1 MYETLKRINA
11 AGEDGLHVLAANFIK
26 EHPEYSVEFDNL
38 DFINGH
44 FAAGILSGLARQLGD
59 RSPSAPASPAQT
71 APVHLQEGTRERFG
85 GSGAGSDGEGGGEE
99 RGARQGDIRGGAA
112 MQLAEAMD
120 VDGQAGS
127 QAPSQSADSLELSL
141 LNLATL
147 GEHADIAEDVLVA
160 IGDLGMIFCSVPFQA
175 SLLC

>member
-1 MYETLKRINA
+1 
-11 AGEDGLHVLAANFIK
+11 
-26 EHPEYSVEFDNL
+26 
-38 DFINGH
+38 
-44 FAAGILSGLARQLGD
+44 
-59 RSPSAPASPAQT
+59 
-71 APVHLQEGTRERFG
+71 
-85 GSGAGSDGEGGGEE
+85 
-99 RGARQGDIRGGAA
+99 